1 MTSRTAL
8 GSDRPPRVWSA
19 RLWLIAALLGA
30 MTIYAGAS
38 AVHDTSQRR
47 LALGLITQATAM
59 HMSVLASA
67 RLERLA
73 LEAFAPAGP
82 VAPSRPVAG
91 VGRATIDL
99 LAHRQRQGQACACRE
114 LLPASRFFHYDAAS
128 GRLDVV
134 AVDT

>member
-1 MTSRTAL
+1 MTAPIAH
-8 GSDRPPRVWSA
+8 GSDRPRRVWST

-82 VAPSRPVAG
+82 LAASRSVAG
-91 VGRATIDL
+91 AGRATIDL
-99 LAHRQRQGQACACRE
+99 LAHRQREGVACACRDV
-114 LLPASRFFHYDAAS
+114 LPASRFFHYDATT
-128 GRLDVV
+128 GQ
-134 AVDT
+134 